1 MSEPLA
7 PALASI
13 TEAPPLIPMVQIEA
27 AVAILKRG
35 GLVAFPTETVY
46 GLGAN
51 AESIEALDR
60 LYTVKGR
67 PKGHPVIVHLAN
79 LNQLTE
85 WAEAIPDAAWRLAE
99 AFWPGPLT
107 LILNRAAR
115 VPDAVTGGQDT
126 VGLRIPDHPAAL
138 QLLQAFGGGLAAPSA
153 NRFGRL
159 SPTSA
164 AHVQGDFGGD
174 VDLILDGGDCRVGV
188 ESTIVA
194 FREGSPVI
202 LRPGMITAEQIEAA
216 LAAEPVSPPSATS
229 VPGMSKPSPKPSP
242 HPDFHALN
250 NTVSRAP
257 GTLASHYAP
266 RTPLRLFSM
275 EEIVAHL
282 VRLEASGD
290 CSAKPIGVLARQPQ
304 PREFETGL
312 QGVWIELADE
322 PEDYARQ
329 LYAQLRALDQ
339 RQLSEIW
346 VESVPDTGAWAAVSD
361 RLRRA
366 AHQGD

>member
-1 MSEPLA
+1 MSEPFA

-13 TEAPPLIPMVQIEA
+13 TEAPPLIPTAQIDA

-51 AESIEALDR
+51 AESVEALDR

-107 LILNRAAR
+107 LILNRTAR

-126 VGLRIPDHPAAL
+126 VGIRIPDHPVAL
-138 QLLQAFGGGLAAPSA
+138 QLLQAFGGGVAAPSA

-164 AHVQGDFGGD
+164 AHVQVDLGGD

-194 FREGSPVI
+194 FREGLPVI

-216 LAAEPVSPPSATS
+216 LAAESASPPSAS
-229 VPGMSKPSPKPSP
+229 PVPGRGNLSPKPSP
-242 HPDFHALN
+242 HSGSNLLN

-275 EEIVAHL
+275 KDIVAQL
-282 VRLEASGD
+282 AQLEVSEVASF
-290 CSAKPIGVLARQPQ
+290 KPMGVLARQPQ
-304 PREFETGL
+304 PPEFETGL
-312 QGVWIELADE
+312 HGVWIELADE
-322 PEDYARQ
+322 PEAYARQ

-346 VESVPDTGAWAAVSD
+346 VESVPDCGAWAAVAD

-366 AHQGD
+366 AHQG